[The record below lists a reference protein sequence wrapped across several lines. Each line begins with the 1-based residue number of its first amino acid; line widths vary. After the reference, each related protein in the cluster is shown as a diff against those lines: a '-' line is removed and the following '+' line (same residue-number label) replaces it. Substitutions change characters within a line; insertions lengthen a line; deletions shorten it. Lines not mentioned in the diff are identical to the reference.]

1 MRPECVA
8 RLVSGNILQGLG
20 VIVRHRSWGCLVN
33 MDVEGEIDHRRRM
46 SAVRMYA
53 LQAALTNMDVT
64 LAPNTPYKLPQAN
77 GSIDYSA
84 PASAPTPL
92 SASIHSTF
100 PKLPRPRG
108 HSRLIGSLSPMAP
121 TQQRSKFYYVFLS
134 MRAFVASP
142 CASGETAELYFSLY
156 NKADARFISEE
167 FCVVLIHNRVLAH
180 DPSARIRTLFM
191 DLLQSDAQDPIYL
204 VCKIVRNGS
213 LKMGSNM
220 GMISENPRQ
229 TVIGS
234 SYNAS
239 MSSESFGRSSN
250 SMDPPQYF
258 RRPFGCAVL
267 ELTQLNVMAAEQSEI
282 SSTREHTMPI
292 CVPTNE
298 TTFFMLHQ
306 NILNHNVRE
315 YEKSPRCVHPCSIYV
330 HVLTL
335 AQS

>member
-1 MRPECVA
+1 M
-8 RLVSGNILQGLG
+8 
-20 VIVRHRSWGCLVN
+20 
-33 MDVEGEIDHRRRM
+33 
-46 SAVRMYA
+46 
-53 LQAALTNMDVT
+53 
-64 LAPNTPYKLPQAN
+64 
-77 GSIDYSA
+77 
-84 PASAPTPL
+84 
-92 SASIHSTF
+92 
-100 PKLPRPRG
+100 
-108 HSRLIGSLSPMAP
+108 
-121 TQQRSKFYYVFLS
+121 
-134 MRAFVASP
+134 
-142 CASGETAELYFSLY
+142 
-156 NKADARFISEE
+156 
-167 FCVVLIHNRVLAH
+167 VLIHNRVLAH
-180 DPSARIRTLFM
+180 DPSARIRTLFT

-213 LKMGSNM
+213 LKIGSNM

-250 SMDPPQYF
+250 STDPPQYF

-292 CVPTNE
+292 YVPTNE
-298 TTFFMLHQ
+298 TTFSMLHQ
-306 NILNHNVRE
+306 DILNHNVRE